1 MITHRSHILPLCALT
16 AVATIAVASQ
26 VMASTPV
33 YSENFDNYSEGS
45 DLIGQQGWKRAGFE
59 NAPTVSTPSTGI
71 NTSTALSKNSMATT
85 GNTAASLQ
93 KDPFGLPS
101 AGIFSY
107 EFDVQRDAGSSC
119 SAAVGLGPACT
130 GRNTGPAHAG
140 INKGGFYVRA
150 EGFGET
156 TWLSKEP
163 NQLFIAIPNN
173 WYRLKVDI
181 DLVTK
186 ALAGIYVKDLTGGDS
201 SISDSDF
208 QPLILGKE
216 GSTRTLS
223 AFCTSDPATWDTVFV
238 RTGEQDAEG
247 SGWIDNISATVAPA
261 AN

>member
-1 MITHRSHILPLCALT
+1 MLAAASHAS
-16 AVATIAVASQ
+16 ASQ
-26 VMASTPV
+26 TV

-45 DLIGQQGWKRAGFE
+45 NLIGQQDWKRAGLE
-59 NAPTVSTPSTGI
+59 NSPTVSTPSTGI
-71 NTSTALSKNSMATT
+71 NTSTALAKNSMATT
-85 GNTAASLQ
+85 GNTGACLQ
-93 KDPFGLPS
+93 KEPFGLPS

-107 EFDVQRDAGSSC
+107 EFDIQRDTGSSC
-119 SAAVGLGPACT
+119 SAAVGLGPAFT

-163 NQLFIAIPNN
+163 NQPFIAIPNN

-181 DLVTK
+181 DLATK
-186 ALAGIYVKDLTGGDS
+186 ALAGIYVKDLSGGDS

-216 GSTRTLS
+216 GTNRTLS
-223 AFCTSDPATWDTVFV
+223 EFCTSDPATWDSVFV
-238 RTGEQDAEG
+238 RTGEQDANG
-247 SGWIDNISATVAPA
+247 SGWIDNITATVAPA